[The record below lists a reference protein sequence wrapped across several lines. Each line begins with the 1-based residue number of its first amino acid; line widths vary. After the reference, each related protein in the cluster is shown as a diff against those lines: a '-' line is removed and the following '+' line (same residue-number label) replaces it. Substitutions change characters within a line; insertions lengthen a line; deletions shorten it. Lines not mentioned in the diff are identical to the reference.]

1 MSARFFLMTGLVLM
15 IVAVALGA
23 FGAHALKTMLDEDKM
38 QIWKTASDYHFYHA
52 LGLITLGVWS
62 EKTTLTGLTKAAG
75 ICLIMGVMIFS
86 GSLYGLAISDI
97 RQLGM
102 LTPIGGLLF
111 IAGWILWLL
120 SLLMKSDAPWSLS
133 D

>member
-1 MSARFFLMTGLVLM
+1 M
-15 IVAVALGA
+15 IIAVAFGA
-23 FGAHALKTMLDEDKM
+23 FGAHALKTMLDEDRM

-62 EKTTLTGLTKAAG
+62 EKTTLTVFTKAAG